1 MNKKI
6 LIIDY
11 KLGNIMS
18 VKRAV
23 EYHGAD
29 VEVSDDLKKI
39 SKADRIII
47 PGVGNYAKGIININ
61 PFKEKIL
68 NFIEKERP
76 LMGICLGMQLMYEK
90 SEEDK
95 YKNNGLSYVKG
106 SVVKFKNNLDNLVI
120 PHVGWNTLDL
130 CGNQSKNKIF
140 NKITNNSRFYF
151 VHSYY
156 CDDKDQESENYYS
169 TYSKIKFCGAT
180 IKNNVYLFQFHP
192 EKSSNDGLQIYENF
206 LAL

>member
-23 EYHGAD
+23 EYHGAEA
-29 VEVSDDLKKI
+29 EVSDDFKKI
-39 SKADRIII
+39 LNADRIII
-47 PGVGNYAKGIININ
+47 PGVGNFANGIININ
-61 PFKEKIL
+61 YFREYIL
-68 NFIEKERP
+68 NFVEKERP
-76 LMGICLGMQLMYEK
+76 LMGICLGMQLMYQK
-90 SEEDK
+90 SEEDQ

-106 SVVKFKNNLDNLVI
+106 SVIKFKNNFENLVV
-120 PHVGWNTLDL
+120 PHVGWNTIDFAD
-130 CGNQSKNKIF
+130 NRYKNKIF
-140 NKITNNSRFYF
+140 NKITKDSRFYF

-169 TYSKIKFCGAT
+169 IYSNIKFCAAT
-180 IKNNVYLFQFHP
+180 IKKNVYLFQFHP
-192 EKSSNDGLQIYENF
+192 EKSSNDGLQIYKNF
-206 LAL
+206 LTI